1 MKPLLVLLVAASI
14 GGCLL
19 GSERGGAT
27 QAAVP
32 ASPSSDRPAEPPAP
46 KSFTLTVVGDIM
58 LDRNVWKAIGR
69 NGYRS
74 ILEKVRE
81 DLRGADIT
89 FGNLEC
95 PLSTVGPH
103 SPSEHLLF
111 RADPRSVQVLLN
123 GGFDIV
129 SLANNHTLNAGT
141 AGLLQ
146 TLDHL
151 EEAGVAYCGA
161 HRERERS
168 WEPCLFIEDGLV
180 IGFVAATDL
189 SFEHGS
195 CCKVDEDLGKLKAHL
210 AAAAEKCDLLVASF
224 HWGNE
229 YQNRPMDRQTSVARA
244 AIEAGADLVIGHHQ
258 HVLGGIGRHR
268 GAPILYGCGN
278 FVFDQRE
285 GERMESA
292 IFHLR
297 YTEGE
302 GWRIRVVPVWI
313 PRTRMGPIYP
323 ARERALKIIERM
335 ADFSENLGVA
345 LEVKGTEGQAAVEPY
360 EVPQGPG
367 TVTKK
372 R

>member
-1 MKPLLVLLVAASI
+1 
-14 GGCLL
+14 
-19 GSERGGAT
+19 
-27 QAAVP
+27 
-32 ASPSSDRPAEPPAP
+32 
-46 KSFTLTVVGDIM
+46 M
-58 LDRNVWKAIGR
+58 LDRNVWKAIER
-69 NGYRS
+69 SGYRS

-81 DLRGADIT
+81 DVREADIT

-111 RADPRSVQVLLN
+111 RADPRSVQVLLD

-141 AGLLQ
+141 DGLEQ

-161 HRERERS
+161 QRERERS

-195 CCKVDEDLGKLKAHL
+195 CCKVDEDLSKLKAHL

-229 YQNRPMDRQTSVARA
+229 YQNRPTDRQKSVARA
-244 AIEAGADLVIGHHQ
+244 AIEAGADLVVGHHQ

-345 LEVKGTEGQAAVEPY
+345 LEVKGTEGEAVVEPY
-360 EVPQGPG
+360 EVPRTAEARGGRREAG
-367 TVTKK
+367 TTNESGWKA
-372 R
+372 RPTGRSTE